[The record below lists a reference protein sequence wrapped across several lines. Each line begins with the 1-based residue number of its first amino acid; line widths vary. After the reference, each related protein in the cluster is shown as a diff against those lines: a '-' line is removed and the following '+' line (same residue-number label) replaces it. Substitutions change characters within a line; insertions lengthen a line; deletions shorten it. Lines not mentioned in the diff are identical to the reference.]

1 MTGFARVKKTSDSGE
16 VVLTVKSV
24 NHRGLDIHFHMS
36 DELDVFE
43 NALRSV
49 LKRHVFRGHFQV
61 RVVFTRSEAAAPS
74 LNRGLLEAYFG
85 AFRQAAS
92 EMGISGEPDLNAA
105 LALPGMFR
113 ETEGEQ
119 PEEAVEQFLVSA
131 LEEAVLSLNAFRE
144 REGQELA
151 AELSARAA
159 AIRDAASRMQEL
171 RTQAAPAYQARL
183 SERLAELLGGTSSL
197 EPQRLVQE
205 AALLADRS
213 DISEEITRLRG
224 PHVPVGR
231 ASRRRRRNRQETGFP
246 PPGDGPRGKHDPLEN
261 QRSGGSGPGHDGSR
275 AGRESRN
282 RKNQGT
288 GAELGMSIVFIISAP
303 SGSGKSTL
311 VNGLLKSDPGLVF
324 SISYTTREPRAPSTQ
339 VRVITTLVGKNSR
352 PGLLG

>member
-1 MTGFARVKKTSDSGE
+1 MKTRSMTGFARVKKTSDSGE

-43 NALRSV
+43 NALRSA

-61 RVVFTRSEAAAPS
+61 RVVFTRSEAAAPA

-92 EMGISGEPDLNAA
+92 EMGIAGEPDLNAA
-105 LALPGMFR
+105 LALPGMFL
-113 ETEGEQ
+113 ETGGEQ
-119 PEEAVEQFLVSA
+119 PEEAAEQLLVSA

-144 REGQELA
+144 REGKELA
-151 AELSARAA
+151 AELTARAS

-213 DISEEITRLRG
+213 DISEEITRLRVHTSQLEALLAAG
-224 PHVPVGR
+224 GEIGKKLDFLL
-231 ASRRRRRNRQETGFP
+231 QEM
-246 PPGDGPRGKHDPLEN
+246 
-261 QRSGGSGPGHDGSR
+261 
-275 AGRESRN
+275 GREANTILS
-282 RKNQGT
+282 KT
-288 GAELGMSIVFIISAP
+288 
-303 SGSGKSTL
+303 
-311 VNGLLKSDPGLVF
+311 NGVGDLGLVMTEVGLAVKAE
-324 SISYTTREPRAPSTQ
+324 IEKIREQA
-339 VRVITTLVGKNSR
+339 LN
-352 PGLLG
+352 LE